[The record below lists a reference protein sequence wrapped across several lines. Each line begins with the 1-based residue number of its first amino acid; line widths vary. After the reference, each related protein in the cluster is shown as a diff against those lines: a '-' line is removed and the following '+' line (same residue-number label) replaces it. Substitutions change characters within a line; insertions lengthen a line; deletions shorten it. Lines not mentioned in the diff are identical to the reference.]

1 MIRGAYAHFR
11 NCLCM
16 ISGYF
21 LRMILNP
28 LIRQKWP
35 SHATGNKANGSTEL
49 PSTRLKNCGLL
60 LAMAAAVL
68 SGCVAKDGIRTPAA
82 AATVTVENAFVLPPP
97 GGPSILNIV
106 QHEFNNAVQQDI
118 YLFTSA
124 ANSGQNFFEAT
135 FFGPVG
141 VDYDSKKGL
150 GYASVRDS
158 TIDRDMRRSLPGVA
172 MQRSDIYVQNNYGPF
187 GYATGKSPHGDTC
200 LYAWQ
205 QVRSSDNARSA
216 MLNRGTVQV
225 RLRLCDSRATPEQL
239 LRIMYGYTITGTFSA
254 DGWNPY
260 DSAPTVD
267 SSLGRT
273 GNPIYPVNTAADQP
287 PPAYQLQ
294 AAAPVAPVAAAA
306 PVRRAA
312 PVVVRRPVVQHVAAP
327 VQPVQ
332 APPVARP
339 IGPLVPSP
347 MAVNGTN
354 SMSSA
359 VLVPGPT
366 CNANANANAGTQN
379 DTCK

>member
-11 NCLCM
+11 NCLCI

-21 LRMILNP
+21 LRMVLYP
-28 LIRQKWP
+28 LIRRNQP
-35 SHATGNKANGSTEL
+35 SHGAENKANGSNPL
-49 PSTRLKNCGLL
+49 PSKRLKNCGLL
-60 LAMAAAVL
+60 LALAVSTL
-68 SGCVAKDGIRTPAA
+68 SGCVAKDGIRTPSA
-82 AATVTVENAFVLPPP
+82 AATVTTENAFVLPPP
-97 GGPSILNIV
+97 GGPSILNVV

-124 ANSGQNFFEAT
+124 ANSGQNFLEVT

-141 VDYDSKKGL
+141 VDSDSKKGL

-158 TIDRDMRRSLPGVA
+158 TIDRDMHRALPGVA
-172 MQRSDIYVQNNYGPF
+172 MQRSGIYVQNNYGPF
-187 GYATGKSPHGDTC
+187 GYATGKSAQGDTC

-205 QVRSSDNARSA
+205 QVRSSDNARSG

-267 SSLGRT
+267 PSLGRT
-273 GNPIYPVNTAADQP
+273 GNPIYPVTSAADQP
-287 PPAYQLQ
+287 PPAYELQ
-294 AAAPVAPVAAAA
+294 SPAAAVATHEPAQRPAPVVTRRPVVTQQVVAPAPVAA
-306 PVRRAA
+306 PVI
-312 PVVVRRPVVQHVAAP
+312 
-327 VQPVQ
+327 
-332 APPVARP
+332 RP

-347 MAVNGTN
+347 VAVNQTNGTSPAVIVPTPTCGTN
-354 SMSSA
+354 A
-359 VLVPGPT
+359 GPQT
-366 CNANANANAGTQN
+366 E
-379 DTCK
+379 TCK